1 MIRHVLSA
9 SVLFATP
16 ALWAVDTGL
25 APLGFSGALSTPMA
39 TSLATGEAAL
49 GFTNYLDANG
59 ININGYNYLGGV
71 GVLPGVELF
80 ARLATNTVA
89 NNCFVEKCG
98 VRDLSASGKWVLP
111 DAAPLLP
118 VAWRSWLPRVAVGA
132 TDVGGSVSFFKT
144 NYGVATW
151 NREHWAVSAGLSQT
165 SKGVKESAR
174 LSGAFGSLV
183 VQPYPWLQGI
193 VEHDGTDPQA
203 GIRLLSPEGWL
214 GRVRLQGEVRTGAPR
229 DLEASRSV
237 WFGAALKLALG
248 GKAQEPLYRQAWVP
262 GARAEAL
269 PAEALTN
276 EALPAESLPVAPAS
290 PAVAELQNEPQT
302 VAPVA
307 LRSEVL
313 VEKLVAAGF
322 ENVSVTALAEGGWQ
336 LRLENQA
343 YAWNDVDALGVAL
356 GEYANWSVQQPAAV
370 QLDLLHQGLTSLRVS
385 SDTSC
390 LSAWLQRGERC
401 AAGVL
406 RFPNETGLSAVQ
418 DWWREAGS
426 APEGANSALYKP
438 RVELAPVLN
447 YTVGSEFGSMDYS
460 LGLATSVE
468 VPVLWRGLLAEARH
482 ITPAY
487 ETKDYRE
494 GGAFAASA
502 LNSGVDR
509 IMLHQ
514 YLQGPLGLSAHVAAG
529 RVLDDFT
536 GSLLETRWESPQG
549 QHKVTALVASLEN
562 TLANT
567 PQILAKPLLLGYRY
581 QLPNYPMQLSMKAG
595 EFFDADK
602 GFVASSRFLFDDTFV
617 SVFYRSTKRD
627 NEPEALKFLGVELSV
642 PLTPRQN
649 RPGRFAQ
656 LRGSLEFNQGLQTRV
671 SAGTGK
677 GNPLAG
683 AGQRGR
689 FATAP
694 LSLDQRVYNRDRLAP
709 AYLLQ
714 QLPRLRNAYERYVAT
729 AWQYEVPVVT
739 EVSPFTPWQ

>member
-1 MIRHVLSA
+1 MIRHILSA
-9 SVLFATP
+9 SVLFAAP
-16 ALWAVDTGL
+16 ALWAVDAGL

-49 GFTNYLDANG
+49 GFTNYLDAQD
-59 ININGYNYLGGV
+59 INSNGYNYLGGV

-80 ARLATNTVA
+80 ARLAARTVA
-89 NNCFVEKCG
+89 NNCFLEQCG
-98 VRDLSASGKWVLP
+98 VRDLSASAKWVLP

-132 TDVGGSVSFFKT
+132 TDVGGSVVLFKT
-144 NYGVATW
+144 NYGVASW

-165 SKGVKESAR
+165 TKGKRESAR

-203 GIRLLSPEGWL
+203 GIRLLSPKGLL
-214 GRVRLQGEVRTGAPR
+214 GRVRLQGEMRTGAPR

-248 GKAQEPLYRQAWVP
+248 GNTQEPLYRQAWVP

-269 PAEALTN
+269 AAKP
-276 EALPAESLPVAPAS
+276 LPVEPLPLESMPVAPAS
-290 PAVAELQNEPQT
+290 QAVTAQQQTEPQT
-302 VAPVA
+302 PALVV
-307 LRSEVL
+307 LRSDVL
-313 VEKLVAAGF
+313 VEKLLAAGF
-322 ENVSVTALAEGGWQ
+322 ENVSVTARAEGGWQ

-390 LSAWLQRGERC
+390 LNVWLQRGERC

-406 RFPNETGLSAVQ
+406 RFPSETGLSAVQ
-418 DWWREAGS
+418 DWWREVGNT
-426 APEGANSALYKP
+426 PEGANSILYKP

-502 LNSGVDR
+502 LTSGLDR

-514 YLQGPLGLSAHVAAG
+514 YVQGPLGLSAHAAAG
-529 RVLDDFT
+529 RVLTDFT

-562 TLANT
+562 N
-567 PQILAKPLLLGYRY
+567 QQFMAKPLLLGYRY
-581 QLPNYPMQLSMKAG
+581 QLPNYPMQLSLKAG

-617 SVFYRSTKRD
+617 SVFYRSTKRAD
-627 NEPEALKFLGVELSV
+627 EAEAFKFLGVELSV
-642 PLTPRQN
+642 PLTLRQN
-649 RPGRFAQ
+649 RPGRFVQ
-656 LRGSLEFNQGLQTRV
+656 LRGSAEFSQGLQTRIGV
-671 SAGTGK
+671 AN

-689 FATAP
+689 FANAP
-694 LSLDQRVYNRDRLAP
+694 LSLDQRVYNRDRMAP

-729 AWQYEVPVVT
+729 AWQYDVPVVT
-739 EVSPFTPWQ
+739 EVSPFIPWQ